1 MLSIFPPRYLPSPRP
16 LPSSAAQSRPPATS
30 QLISSVHNSII
41 DKYSRPGEQHVDSSD
56 NEPDWS
62 AMKAAEELTAGVHLC
77 VQANILTAV
86 AWLVTD
92 CQPSDSLFFSF
103 SGHGCQPP
111 HPTGGSWDEGILPSD
126 FQQVSQFPLVL
137 ALAAILT

>member
-1 MLSIFPPRYLPSPRP
+1 
-16 LPSSAAQSRPPATS
+16 
-30 QLISSVHNSII
+30 V
-41 DKYSRPGEQHVDSSD
+41 QHADNSD
-56 NEPDWS
+56 NESDRS
-62 AMKAAEELTAGVHLC
+62 AMKAAEGLKAGVHLC
-77 VQANILTAV
+77 VQANILAAV

-126 FQQVSQFPLVL
+126 FQQVSRFPLVL
-137 ALAAILT
+137 ALAQYRAS

>member
-1 MLSIFPPRYLPSPRP
+1 
-16 LPSSAAQSRPPATS
+16 
-30 QLISSVHNSII
+30 
-41 DKYSRPGEQHVDSSD
+41 
-56 NEPDWS
+56 
-62 AMKAAEELTAGVHLC
+62 MKAAEEVTAGVRVH
-77 VQANILTAV
+77 VQANILAAV

-126 FQQVSQFPLVL
+126 FQQVSRFPLVL
-137 ALAAILT
+137 ALAAACHTPL